1 MLAWVILYYLV
12 EMLELLIPSVML
24 LQRASRPLVN
34 VVNGFLPF
42 FFSNISCPLGLMK
55 VRWDFHVLPTRVSLA
70 IFKDYDHALDFYIF
84 LHTQALIPI
93 IQPFRTSKI
102 AYCSSDRPYNH
113 HPAQSPHHQPR
124 LT

>member
-1 MLAWVILYYLV
+1 MLD
-12 EMLELLIPSVML
+12 LLIPSVML

-34 VVNGFLPF
+34 VVNDFLLFLF
-42 FFSNISCPLGLMK
+42 FNISFPLGLMK
-55 VRWDFHVLPTRVSLA
+55 VRWDFHVLPTRISLT
-70 IFKDYDHALDFYIF
+70 IFKEYDHALDFYIF
-84 LHTQALIPI
+84 FHTQALIPI
-93 IQPFRTSKI
+93 VQPFRTSKI